1 MYKYIFFD
9 LDGTLIDPKEGITKS
24 VEYALNKFNIYVKS
38 LDDLTVFIGPPLK
51 DSFMEFYHLNS
62 DDADKAVVYY
72 RERFRGVGL
81 TECHL
86 YDNVIETLFTLK
98 EMGLKLVIATSKP
111 EEFTIKILK
120 NLNIFKYFDFVS
132 GATFD
137 GKRGEKA
144 GVIKYAIDSLKINN
158 LNTVLM
164 VGDRKFDILGAHSN
178 NIDSCGVTF
187 GYATCGELEEA
198 KPNYLISDM
207 LDLIEI
213 VNKEI

>member
-1 MYKYIFFD
+1 MYKYVFFD

-24 VEYALNKFNIYVKS
+24 VAYALEKFGIYES
-38 LDDLTVFIGPPLK
+38 NLDNLTPFIGPPLK

-62 DDADKAVVYY
+62 DDAEKAIIYY
-72 RERFRGVGL
+72 RERFKGIGL

-86 YDNVIETLFTLK
+86 YDNVEKMLSSLK
-98 EMGLKLVIATSKP
+98 KMGLKLVIATSKP

-120 NLNIFKYFDFVS
+120 NLDIFKYFDFVS

-144 GVIKYAIDSLKINN
+144 GVINYAIKMLNIIELKS
-158 LNTVLM
+158 VLM

-207 LDLIEI
+207 LELIEI
-213 VNKEI
+213 INKEI

>member
-86 YDNVIETLFTLK
+86 YDNVVETLFTLK

-111 EEFTIKILK
+111 EEFTIQILK
-120 NLNIFKYFDFVS
+120 NLNLYKYFHFIS

-144 GVIKYAIDSLKINN
+144 GVIKYAIKMLNVKELKRI
-158 LNTVLM
+158 LM

-207 LDLIEI
+207 LDLIKI

>member
-1 MYKYIFFD
+1 MYKYVFFD
-9 LDGTLIDPKEGITKS
+9 LDGTLIDPKEGITRS
-24 VEYALNKFNIYVKS
+24 VSYALEKFGIYES
-38 LDDLTVFIGPPLK
+38 NLDNLTPFIGPPLK

-98 EMGLKLVIATSKP
+98 EMELKLVIATSKP

-120 NLNIFKYFDFVS
+120 NLNIFKYFDFVA

-144 GVIKYAIDSLKINN
+144 GVINHAIKMLNVKELKSI
-158 LNTVLM
+158 LM